1 MVRFRLQ
8 YSALLTDSS
17 ALVSQVCVSSQH
29 CLKVAF
35 KLLFDVTYLIH
46 LIGLKHIAIGSL
58 FPVMLFPIS
67 KMLAHQHRLAKSDLA
82 SLHNAFSI
90 EVSEFLRNLRQIRLS
105 SMEELWQQRVI
116 RSRAREL
123 GQIWHCGMVLA
134 MLTLV
139 TNLGPILLISVSL
152 SSYALAV
159 GHLTPSLAFASIGL
173 FRNFHAVIQD
183 LPAMIASLQE
193 SVAASRRIELYLH
206 QPTKLRVPNVDLASF
221 EDASITW
228 PYASSVSGS
237 EGSYFSL
244 KGVNLRFPK
253 GGLSIITGKTSSG
266 KGLLLSALL
275 GEADIES
282 SSSKAASESKAE
294 EQTIASTSNIAYV
307 SQPPWIENR
316 TIKQNIVFGDAFD
329 EERYTAVIHACAL
342 ERDLEALSAGDLTM
356 AGVNG
361 GALSGGQKWRVSLA
375 RALYS
380 HARVIVLDD
389 VLSAV
394 DPHVA
399 RWLCQNALSGMLVRG
414 RTVIIATHHLATCE
428 HLASYVVTVDAG
440 TVSSRVATPRRTSE
454 LLKIK
459 IVPRSATSS
468 PKPDLVV
475 HSTDASKT
483 VAETLRRST
492 LQTFI
497 VYLLGSGIR
506 PVALAVLTTFA
517 CRLIAAGNS
526 WWLTKWTSN
535 TNLDSMSLRYNLS
548 VYLALSVCAAI
559 ALAVHAMAVQGVSQR
574 ASEALFQ
581 KTVQVVLRTPLR
593 WIDNMSM
600 GKLLQSL
607 ASDMHFID
615 HRVAAGQSDLLR
627 IVMQLILVVVTRQ
640 VTTYF

>member
-1 MVRFRLQ
+1 M
-8 YSALLTDSS
+8 
-17 ALVSQVCVSSQH
+17 SQACVSSQH
-29 CLKVAF
+29 CLKAAF

-58 FPVMLFPIS
+58 FPAVLFPIS
-67 KMLAHQHRLAKSDLA
+67 KILAHQHRLAKSDLA
-82 SLHNAFSI
+82 SLHNALSI

-123 GQIWHCGMVLA
+123 GQIWHCGMILA
-134 MLTLV
+134 ILTLV

-152 SSYALAV
+152 SSYALEV

-206 QPTKLRVPNVDLASF
+206 QPTRVRVPNVDLASF

-228 PYASSVSGS
+228 PCASSVPGS

-244 KGVNLRFPK
+244 KRVNLRFPK
-253 GGLSIITGKTSSG
+253 GGLSIITGRTSSG

-282 SSSKAASESKAE
+282 SSSKAARESKAE
-294 EQTIASTSNIAYV
+294 EQTKQSTSNIAYV

-342 ERDLEALSAGDLTM
+342 ERDFEALSAGDLTM

-380 HARVIVLDD
+380 DARVIVLDD

-399 RWLCQNALSGMLVRG
+399 RWLCQNALSGMLVLG
-414 RTVIIATHHLATCE
+414 RTVIVATHHLATCE

-440 TVSSRVATPRRTSE
+440 TVSSRVATPRRTNE

-483 VAETLRRST
+483 YADTLKRSA

-535 TNLDSMSLRYNLS
+535 TNLDSMSLRYNLF

-559 ALAVHAMAVQGVSQR
+559 ALAVHAMAVQAASQR

-581 KTVQVVLRTPLR
+581 KTVEVVLQTPLR

-627 IVMQLILVVVTRQ
+627 IVMQLILVLVTRQ
-640 VTTYF
+640 VTMYF